1 MMRKKFC
8 FCRALSFLAIFSS
21 VFFFLSCNQR
31 PGKPEVISNDAG
43 EQLEPRHPSAKQNLI
58 PLPPL
63 GDAFTVTSS
72 GTEMLFVSP
81 GVFTMGSP
89 TDELGREPIE
99 TQHGVTLTQ
108 GFWLGKYEITNLEW
122 EKVMNP
128 VESTKEDDEEEK
140 EEVNGDKKPPPDPY
154 ADVVRPRFPKVNV
167 NWIDAMNFC
176 EKLIA
181 AEKKIG
187 TLPES
192 FVYNLP
198 TEAQWEYACRAGTV
212 TAVSFGEV
220 LGAGDAA
227 IDPQRPYG
235 AVAKARIPKRIHEVG
250 EYKPNSWGFHDMHGH
265 AAEWCRDFF
274 FARYPAGTIID
285 PLHEDN
291 TGLKVKRGGSFFLD
305 GASARSA
312 KRGSDSPNRRSD
324 ELGFRIA
331 LVRKQ

>member
-1 MMRKKFC
+1 MRKTFC
-8 FCRALSFLAIFSS
+8 IYRALSSLVICSS

-31 PGKPEVISNDAG
+31 TGKPGVISNDAG
-43 EQLEPRHPSAKQNLI
+43 EQLEQRRPSAKQNII

-72 GTEMLFVSP
+72 GTEMLFVNP
-81 GVFTMGSP
+81 GVFTMGSS
-89 TDELGREPIE
+89 TDEPGREPIE
-99 TQHGVTLTQ
+99 TQHKVTLTQ
-108 GFWLGKYEITNLEW
+108 GFWFGKYEVTNLEW

-128 VESTKEDDEEEK
+128 VDSTKEDEGKGD
-140 EEVNGDKKPPPDPY
+140 NGNNKPSSDPY
-154 ADVVRPRFPKVNV
+154 ADVERPNFPKVNL
-167 NWIDAMNFC
+167 NWIEAMDFC
-176 EKLIA
+176 DELIA

-192 FVYNLP
+192 LVYGLP

-212 TAVSFGEV
+212 TAVSFGDA

-227 IDPQRPYG
+227 IDPRRPYG
-235 AVAKARIPKRIHEVG
+235 AVAKARIPKRIHKVG
-250 EYKPNSWGFHDMHGH
+250 EYKPNSWGFHDMHGN
-265 AAEWCRDFF
+265 AVEWCRDFF
-274 FARYPAGTIID
+274 FARYPEGTITD

-291 TGLKVKRGGSFFLD
+291 TGLKVKRGGSFFLE

-324 ELGFRIA
+324 ELGFRIV
-331 LVRKQ
+331 LVRKH

>member
-1 MMRKKFC
+1 MSKLYC
-8 FCRALSFLAIFSS
+8 ICRASSSLAIFSF
-21 VFFFLSCNQR
+21 VVFFLSCNQK
-31 PGKPEVISNDAG
+31 PGVPEVISNDAG
-43 EQLEPRHPSAKQNLI
+43 EQLEQQRPSAKQNII

-72 GTEMLFVSP
+72 GTEMLLVNP

-89 TDELGREPIE
+89 TDEPGRESIE
-99 TQHGVTLTQ
+99 TPHKVTLTQ
-108 GFWLGKYEITNLEW
+108 GFWLGKYEVTNLEW

-128 VESTKEDDEEEK
+128 VDTTKEDEAEGE
-140 EEVNGDKKPPPDPY
+140 NGDPSPDPY
-154 ADVVRPRFPKVNV
+154 ADVERPKFPKVNL
-167 NWIDAMNFC
+167 NWIEAMDFC
-176 EKLIA
+176 DKLIA

-192 FVYNLP
+192 LVYDLP

-212 TAVSFGEV
+212 TAVSFGDA

-227 IDPQRPYG
+227 IDPRRPYG
-235 AVAKARIPKRIHEVG
+235 AVAKARIPKGIHRVG
-250 EYKPNSWGFHDMHGH
+250 EYKPNSWGFHDMHGN
-265 AAEWCRDFF
+265 AVEWCRDFF
-274 FARYPAGTIID
+274 FARYPEGTITD

-291 TGLKVKRGGSFFLD
+291 TGLKVKRGGSFFLE

-324 ELGFRIA
+324 ELGFRIV
-331 LVRKQ
+331 LVRKH